1 VAGVVWSA
9 AACAPGPAQAGGT
22 IDREIFIETYV
33 DLRVAALGS
42 ETGTL
47 GDDARAEVLARH
59 GVTAEDL
66 LYFADVHGR
75 DVELMRDVWNEVEVR
90 LDALRPESTPSA
102 PDSGR

>member
-1 VAGVVWSA
+1 VAGVVWAA
-9 AACAPGPAQAGGT
+9 AACAPGPAQAGDT

-42 ETGTL
+42 ETGAL

-66 LYFADVHGR
+66 LTFANVHGR
-75 DVELMRDVWNEVEVR
+75 DVELMRDVWNEVELR
-90 LDALRPESTPSA
+90 LDALRPEPPASA
-102 PDSGR
+102 SDSGG